1 MKLNFLPLSGIQ
13 INLKKNQPKAASSI
27 FKPKFFTSTST
38 TTTTQEFVYTEYY
51 KKERKLVNLDRGG
64 DEEEEDTEK
73 SNKMTG
79 VNHVV
84 EEETTSLNDDDT
96 TDLVTIHRHMIFYD
110 GKCRSCMFNVVNSTL
125 DADLFVE
132 PKFSHSIKCQLKVN

>member
-13 INLKKNQPKAASSI
+13 INLKKNQLKASNTI
-27 FKPKFFTSTST
+27 FKPKIFTSTTT
-38 TTTTQEFVYTEYY
+38 TTTTQEFIYTEYY
-51 KKERKLVNLDRGG
+51 KKERKMAIVDSG
-64 DEEEEDTEK
+64 DEEIDENTEK
-73 SNKMTG
+73 INQIAG

-84 EEETTSLNDDDT
+84 EEETTASNDDD
-96 TDLVTIHRHMIFYD
+96 TDLVTIHRHMVFFD

-132 PKFSHSIKCQLKVN
+132 PTFSHSIKCQLKVN

>member
-27 FKPKFFTSTST
+27 FKPKILTTTTTT
-38 TTTTQEFVYTEYY
+38 TTTTQEFIYTEYY
-51 KKERKLVNLDRGG
+51 KKERKLVNVDRG
-64 DEEEEDTEK
+64 DEEEDTEK
-73 SNKMTG
+73 INKMTG

-84 EEETTSLNDDDT
+84 EEETQALNDDVS
-96 TDLVTIHRHMIFYD
+96 DLVTVHRHMVFYD
-110 GKCRSCMFNVVNSTL
+110 GKCRSCMFSVVNSTL

-132 PKFSHSIKCQLKVN
+132 PTFSHSIKCQLKVN